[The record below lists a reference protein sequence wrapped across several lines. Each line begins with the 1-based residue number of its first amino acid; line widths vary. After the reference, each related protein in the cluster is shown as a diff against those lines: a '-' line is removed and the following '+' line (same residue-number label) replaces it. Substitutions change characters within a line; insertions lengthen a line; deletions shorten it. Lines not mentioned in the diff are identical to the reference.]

1 MAKKPQ
7 TKQITI
13 REYVEKANPERFR
26 KNRKNPSAP
35 LTQQAIK
42 HRIKKG
48 IELPEVLRYDKV
60 SHLHILTVDINF

>member
-1 MAKKPQ
+1 MAKQK

-13 REYVEKANPERFR
+13 REYVEKVSPERFR
-26 KNRKNPSAP
+26 KNRKNPNAP

-48 IELPEVLRYDKV
+48 LELPQVIKYDRV

>member
-13 REYVEKANPERFR
+13 REYVEKVSPERFR
-26 KNRKNPSAP
+26 KNRKDPNKP

-48 IELPEVLRYDKV
+48 LELPQVLKYDRV

>member
-26 KNRKNPSAP
+26 KNRKNPDAP

-48 IELPEVLRYDKV
+48 MILPDCISYKRVGTF
-60 SHLHILTVDINF
+60 HILTVDIDF

>member
-13 REYVEKANPERFR
+13 REYVEKVSPERFR
-26 KNRKNPSAP
+26 KNRKHPEKP

-48 IELPEVLRYDKV
+48 ILLPEVIAYTKV
-60 SHLHILTVDINF
+60 SHLHILTVDIDF